1 MQTDFE
7 THHGD
12 LVEQST
18 RLPSTIEELID
29 FVIVG
34 NEAIQSFKAKLK
46 ACNKADLAFEAKE
59 QALRDGRK
67 ISRLVLDA
75 ETRLGELLSKNPR
88 VYVGSPKVT
97 DNAQLKSLPVGIN
110 KKESHYAQEIYK
122 HPEIVEEVF
131 TKKQNDIPTRHDIL
145 KAIKHKKVE
154 EKIEKQKEEIK
165 QGIEQPD
172 GLYDLIVIDPPWNY
186 GRKYDADGARVANQY
201 PEMTFEE
208 LEKIKLPAKD
218 NCILWCWTTHQFI
231 YDAIELLEKWNFEYK
246 CILTWDKEKMGIG
259 KWLRLQT
266 EFCLLGIR
274 GKPLWENKGL
284 RDIIREPRTKHSV
297 KPECFYQMID
307 ENFVGKKLDYFGRNK
322 RKGWDIY
329 GAGQDSI

>member
-1 MQTDFE
+1 MQEDLK
-7 THHGD
+7 THYM
-12 LVEQST
+12 VE
-18 RLPSTIEELID
+18 RINVLPDTIEELID

-34 NEAIQSFKAKLK
+34 NEAIQSFKSKLK
-46 ACNKADLAFEAKE
+46 ACNKANLAFEAKE

-75 ETRLGELLSKNPR
+75 ETRLGELLENMDDFHSSGRGTMKR
-88 VYVGSPKVT
+88 KE
-97 DNAQLKSLPVGIN
+97 LPQGIN
-110 KKESHYAQEIYK
+110 KKESHYAQEIYRN
-122 HPEIVEEVF
+122 PEIVEEIF
-131 TKKQNDIPTRHDIL
+131 TTKTNDIPTRHDIL

-154 EKIEKQKEEIK
+154 EKIEKQKEELM
-165 QGIEQPD
+165 QGLEKPD
-172 GLYDLIVIDPPWNY
+172 GLYDIIVIDPPWNY

-208 LEKIKLPAKD
+208 LEKIKLPSKD

-266 EFCLLGIR
+266 EFCLLGVK
-274 GKPLWENKGL
+274 GKPIWENKGI

-297 KPECFYQMID
+297 KPECFYKLID
-307 ENFVGKKLDYFGRNK
+307 DNFVGKKLDYFGRKK
-322 RKGWDIY
+322 RKGWDIF
-329 GAGQDSI
+329 GAGQNSI